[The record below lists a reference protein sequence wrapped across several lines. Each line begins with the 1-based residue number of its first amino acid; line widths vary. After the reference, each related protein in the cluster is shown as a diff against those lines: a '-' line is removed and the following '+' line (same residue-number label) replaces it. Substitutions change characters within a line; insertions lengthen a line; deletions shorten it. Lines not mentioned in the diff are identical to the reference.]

1 MSLRKTKGRRAGG
14 KIERDKEDLDFIL
27 KAKVFYSF
35 TQESLMH
42 YSPFPKETCSVIG
55 EMASQQA
62 CTILFRKCHAVVCR
76 VEKDRDDTLMHDF

>member
-1 MSLRKTKGRRAGG
+1 MSLRKTKGRGAGG
-14 KIERDKEDLDFIL
+14 KTERDKRLYLEG
-27 KAKVFYSF
+27 KGFYSF

-62 CTILFRKCHAVVCR
+62 CTILFRKGHAVVCR